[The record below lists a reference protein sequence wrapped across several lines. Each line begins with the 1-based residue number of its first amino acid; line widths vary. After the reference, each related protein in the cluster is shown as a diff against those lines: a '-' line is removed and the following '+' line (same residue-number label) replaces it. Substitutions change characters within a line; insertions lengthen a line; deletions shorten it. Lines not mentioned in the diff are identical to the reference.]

1 MSAQSTSQV
10 ADREAPFEA
19 GYGRA
24 IFDHDRPEE
33 SERLAL
39 IEEEQDPYTTARIDA
54 LGIAPDWHCL
64 EIGAG
69 KGSMAVWLADRCPRG
84 RVVAV
89 DLDVGMVDVQGR
101 SNIDVRQM
109 DISNETFAA
118 DSFDLIHA
126 RAVLTHLPNAQDICN
141 RMARWLRP
149 GGWLFLADPASF
161 PVDSSPHPLMRKIGA
176 ASTAAMSQM
185 VGTDPYWARSY
196 PTPLVRAGLVDVDA
210 ECRLRLMQG
219 GAREAKMF
227 ELMLAQMEQP
237 MIATGLVA
245 AEEVALVRRQ
255 LLDPAFFDF
264 PPAFVRAWGR
274 RPQAATALE

>member
-1 MSAQSTSQV
+1 MSAQSMSRV
-10 ADREAPFEA
+10 ADREPPFEA

-24 IFDHDRPEE
+24 VFDHGRPEE

-39 IEEEQDPYTTARIDA
+39 IEEEQDPYTTSRIEA
-54 LGIAPDWHCL
+54 LGIAPDWQCL

-69 KGSMAVWLADRCPRG
+69 KGSMAVWLADRCPHG

-89 DLDVGMVDVQGR
+89 DLDVSMVDAQGR
-101 SNIDVRQM
+101 KNIEVREM
-109 DISNETFAA
+109 DISSETFATG
-118 DSFDLIHA
+118 SFDLIHA

-141 RMARWLRP
+141 RMAQWLRP
-149 GGWLFLADPASF
+149 GGWLFVADPASF
-161 PVDSSPHPLMRKIGA
+161 PVDSSPHALMRKIGA
-176 ASTAAMSQM
+176 ASTAVMSEM

-196 PTPLVRAGLVDVDA
+196 PIPLVRAGLVDIDA

-219 GAREAKMF
+219 GTREAKMF

-237 MIATGLVA
+237 IIATGLVS
-245 AEEVALVRRQ
+245 AEEVASVRQQ

-274 RPQAATALE
+274 RPGASAVFE